1 MMSVWVTVSF
11 VVGVLAAFV
20 LGWYLCR
27 EAYEPRITELEGWVL
42 KLIQDYSDVA
52 DTALHMK
59 RKEDFVVDEKY
70 EARREEKKLPLV
82 DGDLGAFIDR
92 IEHPDAREIALARSQ
107 QALMEGM
114 DSYTILEHL
123 RAGDDPLWARSIG
136 E

>member
-1 MMSVWVTVSF
+1 MIATLPFALVL
-11 VVGVLAAFV
+11 GVLAAFC

-27 EAYEPRITELEGWVL
+27 EAYAPRITELEGWVL
-42 KLIQDYSDVA
+42 KLINDYSDVT

-59 RKEDFVVDEKY
+59 KSGEFVVDERH
-70 EARREEKKLPLV
+70 EAAKLEPKMPV
-82 DGDLGAFIDR
+82 IDGDLGAFIDR
-92 IEHPDAREIALARSQ
+92 IEHPDAREIALARSR